1 MNKLTFLAR
10 RTNEWRLLRDAN
22 AKLMLRMEAAG
33 WWIQATWLDTPS
45 LTQVLAT
52 VQKDNG
58 R

>member
-10 RTNEWRLLRDAN
+10 RTNEWRLLRDVSPV
-22 AKLMLRMEAAG
+22 LMLRMEAEG

-45 LTQVLAT
+45 LAQVLGI
-52 VQKDNG
+52 V